1 MRKAGRPGG
10 RKALQA
16 PGKRRAQEQV
26 KNVGREYKTS
36 AFLNTYQKPYEVA
49 LTHKDMDALKP
60 ANGSRMLTKNIK
72 LPSTPNFPP
81 PLYSS
86 ADAFSSLVQPI
97 AQNPD
102 QYLLDLPEL
111 QGRDR
116 PTFENFV
123 VGSNSEAA
131 AALAR
136 MAADEGPK
144 FLYLYGLRGAG
155 LSHLLEAYLPGTA
168 AALYPVPIYQ
178 PGVKRYAVDDIDAL
192 DEGYA
197 RQLLQLQ
204 NAVYVDPDARL
215 VCAGR
220 LPPKELKLPAG
231 VINRLLGGLCYA
243 VEPLNEEDR
252 IRELA
257 RQAALRG
264 ILLTPDIGQWISAHL
279 PRDMRSLT
287 RVMDVANQIALHA
300 QRKVTLQVI
309 REAARAAGMAED
321 EGTAQQGE
329 APTALLGTGH

>member
-1 MRKAGRPGG
+1 M
-10 RKALQA
+10 
-16 PGKRRAQEQV
+16 
-26 KNVGREYKTS
+26 
-36 AFLNTYQKPYEVA
+36 
-49 LTHKDMDALKP
+49 
-60 ANGSRMLTKNIK
+60 
-72 LPSTPNFPP
+72 
-81 PLYSS
+81 
-86 ADAFSSLVQPI
+86 QPI

-144 FLYLYGLRGAG
+144 FLYLYGPRGAG

-220 LPPKELKLPAG
+220 LPPMELKLPAG
-231 VINRLLGGLCYA
+231 VINRLLGGLC
-243 VEPLNEEDR
+243 
-252 IRELA
+252 
-257 RQAALRG
+257 
-264 ILLTPDIGQWISAHL
+264 
-279 PRDMRSLT
+279 
-287 RVMDVANQIALHA
+287 
-300 QRKVTLQVI
+300 
-309 REAARAAGMAED
+309 
-321 EGTAQQGE
+321 
-329 APTALLGTGH
+329 

>member
-72 LPSTPNFPP
+72 LPSAPNFPP

-144 FLYLYGLRGAG
+144 FLYLYGPRGAG

-178 PGVKRYAVDDIDAL
+178 PGVTL
-192 DEGYA
+192 
-197 RQLLQLQ
+197 
-204 NAVYVDPDARL
+204 
-215 VCAGR
+215 CSGR
-220 LPPKELKLPAG
+220 
-231 VINRLLGGLCYA
+231 
-243 VEPLNEEDR
+243 
-252 IRELA
+252 
-257 RQAALRG
+257 
-264 ILLTPDIGQWISAHL
+264 H
-279 PRDMRSLT
+279 
-287 RVMDVANQIALHA
+287 
-300 QRKVTLQVI
+300 
-309 REAARAAGMAED
+309 
-321 EGTAQQGE
+321 
-329 APTALLGTGH
+329 

>member
-1 MRKAGRPGG
+1 M
-10 RKALQA
+10 
-16 PGKRRAQEQV
+16 
-26 KNVGREYKTS
+26 
-36 AFLNTYQKPYEVA
+36 
-49 LTHKDMDALKP
+49 
-60 ANGSRMLTKNIK
+60 
-72 LPSTPNFPP
+72 
-81 PLYSS
+81 
-86 ADAFSSLVQPI
+86 QPI

-144 FLYLYGLRGAG
+144 FLYLYGPRGAG

-264 ILLTPDIGQWISAHL
+264 ILLPTPDIGQPSFASAARCAFH
-279 PRDMRSLT
+279 PGN
-287 RVMDVANQIALHA
+287 DVANQIALHA
-300 QRKVTLQVI
+300 QRKVMLQVI

-321 EGTAQQGE
+321 ESCARAGE
-329 APTALLGTGH
+329 VRTALFGTGH

>member
-1 MRKAGRPGG
+1 M
-10 RKALQA
+10 
-16 PGKRRAQEQV
+16 
-26 KNVGREYKTS
+26 
-36 AFLNTYQKPYEVA
+36 
-49 LTHKDMDALKP
+49 
-60 ANGSRMLTKNIK
+60 
-72 LPSTPNFPP
+72 
-81 PLYSS
+81 
-86 ADAFSSLVQPI
+86 QPI
-97 AQNPD
+97 AQI
-102 QYLLDLPEL
+102 LDLPEL

-144 FLYLYGLRGAG
+144 FLYLYGPRGAG

-264 ILLTPDIGQWISAHL
+264 ILLTPD
-279 PRDMRSLT
+279 MRSLT

>member
-1 MRKAGRPGG
+1 M
-10 RKALQA
+10 
-16 PGKRRAQEQV
+16 
-26 KNVGREYKTS
+26 
-36 AFLNTYQKPYEVA
+36 
-49 LTHKDMDALKP
+49 
-60 ANGSRMLTKNIK
+60 
-72 LPSTPNFPP
+72 
-81 PLYSS
+81 
-86 ADAFSSLVQPI
+86 QPI

-144 FLYLYGLRGAG
+144 FLYLYGPRGAG

-204 NAVYVDPDARL
+204 NA
-215 VCAGR
+215 
-220 LPPKELKLPAG
+220 KELKLPAG

-264 ILLTPDIGQWISAHL
+264 ILLTPDIGQWICAHL

-309 REAARAAGMAED
+309 REAARAAG
-321 EGTAQQGE
+321 E